1 MKNLY
6 QRMTPEA
13 YSLIS
18 KLQEK
23 EREVVV
29 EILTLHVSFGF
40 ISLYEAKFVCRVLG
54 LPLEFESFE
63 DLFLPLHDVA
73 R

>member
-1 MKNLY
+1 
-6 QRMTPEA
+6 MTPEA

-23 EREVVV
+23 ERELIL
-29 EILTLHVSFGF
+29 ETLTLHVSVAF
-40 ISLYEAKFVCRVLG
+40 ISLYEAKIVCKVLG
-54 LPLEFESFE
+54 LPLEFASFE
-63 DLFLPLHDVA
+63 NLFLPLHDVA

>member
-23 EREVVV
+23 ERELIL
-29 EILTLHVSFGF
+29 ETLTLHVSVAF
-40 ISLYEAKFVCRVLG
+40 ISLYEAKIVCKVLG
-54 LPLEFESFE
+54 LPLEFASFE
-63 DLFLPLHDVA
+63 NLFLPLHDVA